1 MGLKTDTSDT
11 GPAPGK
17 PVLIGVGM
25 RGDRAAVVF
34 ASPAEFA
41 HFIKQRCE

>member
-34 ASPAEFA
+34 ASPSELRAS
-41 HFIKQRCE
+41 IKQQCE